1 MEQILRIFDAILAD
15 SVNFL
20 FCMVIGGWFVLAAV
34 TVLIPNL
41 ARRPTCAKFAA
52 MTPNTLATLGVLG
65 TFTGILIGLLDFDVS
80 RVDASVP
87 QLLAG
92 LKIAFTTSIIGIT
105 AAIVFRLLRALAPS
119 DTAAEGLGPE
129 DIYRVLIELR
139 DDGRAAANL
148 SNQQLGELRKAI
160 SSEGD
165 TSLLTQVQKL
175 RTTIQDG
182 QTELIREFRQFAEH
196 MVENNQKAIIEA
208 LEQVIRDFN
217 TKLTEQ
223 FGENFKQ
230 LNDAVH
236 NLVTWQDQYRDYVEG
251 LEQRHQMATNSLQA
265 AQIAL
270 EQVRAHSERIP
281 EAIKQLEPI
290 LSGISAQT
298 STLSTHL
305 DAIASL
311 RDKAIEAFP
320 VIEGNLE
327 KITTRL
333 SASVEDAVK
342 MSRQTIADAKE
353 AHEALNRDYDGF
365 LTEAQESRER
375 FTSELDSALKQMT
388 TRITQEHARQGELIE
403 TSAREAQRVINE
415 AWAKNT
421 ERLNDQFNAFDQQ
434 MQSELTRALELL
446 GQKLASVSE
455 KLVNDYTPLTHRLRE
470 LVELARR

>member
-1 MEQILRIFDAILAD
+1 
-15 SVNFL
+15 
-20 FCMVIGGWFVLAAV
+20 
-34 TVLIPNL
+34 
-41 ARRPTCAKFAA
+41 

>member
-1 MEQILRIFDAILAD
+1 
-15 SVNFL
+15 
-20 FCMVIGGWFVLAAV
+20 
-34 TVLIPNL
+34 
-41 ARRPTCAKFAA
+41 
-52 MTPNTLATLGVLG
+52 
-65 TFTGILIGLLDFDVS
+65 
-80 RVDASVP
+80 
-87 QLLAG
+87 
-92 LKIAFTTSIIGIT
+92 
-105 AAIVFRLLRALAPS
+105 VFRLLRALAPS